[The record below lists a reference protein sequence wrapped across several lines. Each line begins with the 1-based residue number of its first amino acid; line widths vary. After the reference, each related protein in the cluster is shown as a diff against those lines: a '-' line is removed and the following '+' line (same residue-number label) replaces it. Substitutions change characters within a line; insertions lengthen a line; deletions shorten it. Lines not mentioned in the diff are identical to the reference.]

1 MREDGDGGVE
11 PARTRPESPD
21 GSVQDRRIAAYGL
34 CRDAAGRVLLVR
46 AAVHDDFPKYWGL
59 PGGGVE
65 HGEAPRDAVVRE
77 FEEETGLTVKVITLR
92 EVISDLGHV
101 RHKNKV
107 VHTDRVIYDVRVT
120 GGTLR
125 NETEGTSDLAEWRG
139 PDELP
144 SIVVLPYVSH
154 VLNLPVTYREEI
166 PAARPVSVPEV
177 THVQRF
183 AAYGLVTD
191 PAGRILLTRIAPG
204 YPGAGTW
211 HLPGGGTD
219 FGEQATDG
227 LLREIAEET
236 DQRGRVT
243 ELLDVTHFHRPGA
256 LGPEGYPIDWHTV
269 RSVYRVAIDEPSVP
283 TVNERDG
290 STAEARWIE
299 RSGLARLTLNRFA
312 RDVIRRYGK

>member
-1 MREDGDGGVE
+1 MHTGRFRRAE
-11 PARTRPESPD
+11 PASD
-21 GSVQDRRIAAYGL
+21 GAVQERRIAAYGL
-34 CRDAAGRVLLVR
+34 CRDGAGRVLLVR

-77 FEEETGLTVKVITLR
+77 FVEETGLTAKVITLR

-101 RHKNKV
+101 RRKNKV

-125 NETEGTSDLAEWRG
+125 NEVDGTSDLAEWHSAE
-139 PDELP
+139 DLP
-144 SIVVLPYVSH
+144 GLVLLPYVSQ
-154 VLNLPVTYREEI
+154 VLSLPITYREEI
-166 PAARPVSVPEV
+166 PPAEPVTPPEI

-183 AAYGLVTD
+183 AAYGLTTD
-191 PAGRILLTRIAPG
+191 PSGRILLTRIAPG

-219 FGEQATDG
+219 FGEQATAG

-243 ELLDVTHFHRPGA
+243 GLLDVTHMHRPTA

-269 RSVYRVAIDEPSVP
+269 RSLYRVEVDEPSVP
-283 TVNERDG
+283 RVVEDGG
-290 STAEARWIE
+290 STAEARWFGRAE
-299 RSGLARLTLNRFA
+299 VAGLRLNTLA
-312 RDVIRRYGK
+312 RDVINRYAA

>member
-1 MREDGDGGVE
+1 MQTGRFGPPPGRS
-11 PARTRPESPD
+11 AQA
-21 GSVQDRRIAAYGL
+21 VQERRIAAYGL
-34 CRDAAGRVLLVR
+34 CREPDPGGDVLLVR

-77 FEEETGLTVKVITLR
+77 FEEETGYTVKVITLR

-101 RHKNKV
+101 RRKNKV
-107 VHTDRVIYDVRVT
+107 VHTDRVIYDVRIT

-125 NETEGTSDLAEWRG
+125 NEVAGTSDRAEWYG
-139 PDELP
+139 PADLP
-144 SIVVLPYVSH
+144 GLVLLPYVSQ
-154 VLNLPVTYREEI
+154 VLSLPITYREDIPPAEPVTPPEI
-166 PAARPVSVPEV
+166 

-191 PAGRILLTRIAPG
+191 PAGRLLLTRIAPG

-219 FGEQATDG
+219 FGEQATAG

-243 ELLDVTHFHRPGA
+243 ELLDVTHLHRPTA

-269 RSVYRVAIDEPSVP
+269 RSLYRVRVDQPSAP
-283 TVNERDG
+283 RVNESGG
-290 STAEARWIE
+290 STAEARWVDPAE
-299 RSGLARLTLNRFA
+299 LDGLRLNTLARDAIN
-312 RDVIRRYGK
+312 RYGK

>member
-1 MREDGDGGVE
+1 MLTG
-11 PARTRPESPD
+11 T
-21 GSVQDRRIAAYGL
+21 VQERRIAAYGL
-34 CRDAAGRVLLVR
+34 CRDARDRVLLVR
-46 AAVHDDFPKYWGL
+46 AAVHDDFPRYWGL

-77 FEEETGLTVKVITLR
+77 FAEETGFSVKVITLR
-92 EVISDLGHV
+92 AVISDLGHV
-101 RHKNKV
+101 RRKNKV
-107 VHTDRVIYDVRVT
+107 VHTDRVIYDVRIT

-125 NETEGTSDLAEWRG
+125 NETDGTSDLAEWHG

-144 SIVVLPYVSH
+144 GLILLPYVSQ
-154 VLNLPVTYREEI
+154 VLELPVTYREDI
-166 PAARPVSVPEV
+166 PPATPVTVPEV

-191 PAGRILLTRIAPG
+191 PAHRVLLTRIANG

-219 FGEQATDG
+219 FGEQATAG

-243 ELLDVTHFHRPGA
+243 GLLDVTHLHRPGA

-269 RSVYRVAIDEPSVP
+269 RSLYRVVVDEPSVP
-283 TVNERDG
+283 VVNEHGG
-290 STAEARWIE
+290 STAEAQWFPRAE
-299 RSGLARLTLNRFA
+299 LARLRLNGLA
-312 RDVIRRYGK
+312 RDVINRYGA